1 QEYLTQ
7 LDADIKITFKIR
19 NEVKNIGFELNISD
33 FDAKMNG
40 FMETKDH
47 LIAKITKF
55 NFDTILE
62 PSVREQLH
70 GEITELDTQI
80 TQFKDI
86 IEEKFTFISE
96 IIALKDN
103 NSKLIEVTKILIDG
117 ARDEKDSII
126 KLYELSEIKQLT
138 KIDDE
143 IKLFNSFLDDYD
155 KLIEIIYSAR
165 EDYASLKSRITQ
177 ANKFLIRVIK
187 NLEVSI
193 KELKAIRSDELSCR
207 ERIIDFDLKVVEIDL
222 YIRKYQHTYK
232 TSSYIN
238 AMIEE
243 FSNKLTL
250 LKKEL
255 NNEPLNITT
264 VRNLNDS
271 VASIIN
277 KLIDE
282 ELEKNIKQ
290 RIGSELILKY
300 ISRFNKSEG
309 MDTTIG
315 RLNNLYS
322 GHEYKSLLQ
331 EGYQILL
338 NADSIKG
345 PAIYKGIVSEV
356 TVDPFNEILSVVS
369 TESNTKE
376 VLV

>member
-1 QEYLTQ
+1 
-7 LDADIKITFKIR
+7 
-19 NEVKNIGFELNISD
+19 
-33 FDAKMNG
+33 
-40 FMETKDH
+40 
-47 LIAKITKF
+47 
-55 NFDTILE
+55 
-62 PSVREQLH
+62 
-70 GEITELDTQI
+70 
-80 TQFKDI
+80 
-86 IEEKFTFISE
+86 
-96 IIALKDN
+96 
-103 NSKLIEVTKILIDG
+103 KILIDG

-143 IKLFNSFLDDYD
+143 IKLFSSFLDDYD

-243 FSNKLTL
+243 LNNKLRI

-277 KLIDE
+277 KLTDE